1 MLLEKKIALVTGAS
15 RGIGAA
21 IAKTLAEEGATVI
34 GTATSLAGAN
44 KISQTLASF
53 HGKGEVLD
61 VAQEGGINSLIES
74 ILATYEHI
82 DILVNNAGINC
93 DSLLMRMKEN
103 DWDRVINTNLKSAFL
118 ASQAVLRTMMKARS
132 GRIINIASIVGV
144 TGNAGQA
151 NYAASKAG
159 LIGLTKSLARE
170 VGSRGIT
177 VNCIAPGFINTDMTH
192 DLSDKQKDLLVK
204 NIVLERFGEA
214 IDIAH
219 AVKFLASDQASY
231 ITGQTIHVNGGML
244 MP

>member
-44 KISQTLASF
+44 KISQTLASLQ
-53 HGKGEVLD
+53 GKGEVLD
-61 VAQEGGINSLIES
+61 VAQEGAIHSLIES
-74 ILATYEHI
+74 MLATYEHI

-93 DSLLMRMKEN
+93 DALLMRMKET

-118 ASQAVLRTMMKARS
+118 ASQAVLRNMMKARS
-132 GRIINIASIVGV
+132 GRIINIASIVGL

-219 AVKFLASDQASY
+219 AVKFLASDEASY

>member
-21 IAKTLAEEGATVI
+21 IAKALAEEGATVI
-34 GTATSLAGAN
+34 GTATSLVGAN
-44 KISQTLASF
+44 EISQTLAPL

-61 VAQEGGINSLIES
+61 VTQEGTINPLIES
-74 ILATYEHI
+74 ILAIYNHI

-93 DSLLMRMKEN
+93 DALLVRMKET

-118 ASQAVLRTMMKARS
+118 ASQAVLRNMMKVRS
-132 GRIINIASIVGV
+132 GRIINITSIVGV
-144 TGNAGQA
+144 TGNPGQA

-192 DLSDKQKDLLVK
+192 ALSDKQKDLLVK

>member
-1 MLLEKKIALVTGAS
+1 MLLQKKIALVTGAS

-21 IAKTLAEEGATVI
+21 VAKNLAEEGAMVF
-34 GTATSLAGAN
+34 GTATSLAGATQ
-44 KISQTLASF
+44 ISQTLAPF

-61 VAQEGGINSLIES
+61 VAKEGAINQLIES
-74 ILATYEHI
+74 ILATCGHI
-82 DILVNNAGINC
+82 DILVNNAGITC
-93 DSLLMRMKEN
+93 DALLMRMKEV
-103 DWDRVINTNLKSAFL
+103 DWDRVINTNLKSVFL
-118 ASQAVLRTMMKARS
+118 ASQAVLRNMMKARS
-132 GRIINIASIVGV
+132 GRIINITSIVGL
-144 TGNAGQA
+144 TGNPGQA

-159 LIGLTKSLARE
+159 MIGLTKSLARE

-192 DLSDKQKDLLVK
+192 TLSDEQKNLLVK

-219 AVKFLASDQASY
+219 AVTFLASEQASY

>member
-1 MLLEKKIALVTGAS
+1 MLEKKIALVTGAS

-21 IAKTLAEEGATVI
+21 IAKALAEEGATVI
-34 GTATSLAGAN
+34 GTATSLVGAN
-44 KISQTLASF
+44 EISQTLAPL

-61 VAQEGGINSLIES
+61 VTQEGTINPLIES
-74 ILATYEHI
+74 ILAIYNHI

-93 DSLLMRMKEN
+93 DALLVRMKET

-118 ASQAVLRTMMKARS
+118 ASQAVLRNMMKVRS
-132 GRIINIASIVGV
+132 GRIINITSIVGV
-144 TGNAGQA
+144 TGNPGQA

-192 DLSDKQKDLLVK
+192 ALSDKQKDLLVK